1 MLFTIEKEY
10 DDIIF
15 NQCSNFEQNK
25 STKYDYR
32 YNETMFKTHM
42 FKTFSREC
50 YCMVDGVPLTI
61 PYDREIR
68 KIAKHIPF
76 VDDDSE
82 GVYIVKS
89 YTFKKLPDIRKLIEY
104 WETNDMLMTEDI
116 VDQIQT
122 NISII
127 NNNIVDGN
135 RKITYRIVDFIS
147 YSDLLLADRYN
158 RLINGTV
165 SLEIKRNYEYRH
177 RDNTLTL
184 KLNGDGGTKWLV
196 IGDKVIGLQT
206 NKKHLKDTLTV
217 KHSNS
222 NSEVIQLDK
231 LIDFNIFDTYEEAN
245 YNTNAANLKRDK
257 VALEYEKIKYDEKK
271 LISDHI
277 QNEMKN
283 EYNRFTTEIGYKTEV
298 LKLLISENSLYSNEL
313 STSKSNLD
321 FTLKALTG
329 IEGIA
334 IKLIKELF

>member
-1 MLFTIEKEY
+1 MSDL
-10 DDIIF
+10 
-15 NQCSNFEQNK
+15 
-25 STKYDYR
+25 
-32 YNETMFKTHM
+32 
-42 FKTFSREC
+42 
-50 YCMVDGVPLTI
+50 P
-61 PYDREIR
+61 
-68 KIAKHIPF
+68 
-76 VDDDSE
+76 
-82 GVYIVKS
+82 
-89 YTFKKLPDIRKLIEY
+89 TFKEKINLSLVFLSVFALSFWAIPSLAKKE
-104 WETNDMLMTEDI
+104 NS
-116 VDQIQT
+116 T
-122 NISII
+122 NIFTNELQSNGIYKFYLAFMNSELDYFKFYKTLP
-127 NNNIVDGN
+127 NNEAYTLLNNLLPGIKGTTTQ
-135 RKITYRIVDFIS
+135 RTIT
-147 YSDLLLADRYN
+147 SD
-158 RLINGTV
+158 
-165 SLEIKRNYEYRH
+165 SLEIKKNYEYKH

>member
-1 MLFTIEKEY
+1 
-10 DDIIF
+10 
-15 NQCSNFEQNK
+15 
-25 STKYDYR
+25 
-32 YNETMFKTHM
+32 
-42 FKTFSREC
+42 
-50 YCMVDGVPLTI
+50 MVEV
-61 PYDREIR
+61 Y
-68 KIAKHIPF
+68 
-76 VDDDSE
+76 VD
-82 GVYIVKS
+82 
-89 YTFKKLPDIRKLIEY
+89 KL
-104 WETNDMLMTEDI
+104 
-116 VDQIQT
+116 
-122 NISII
+122 
-127 NNNIVDGN
+127 
-135 RKITYRIVDFIS
+135 
-147 YSDLLLADRYN
+147 
-158 RLINGTV
+158 
-165 SLEIKRNYEYRH
+165 
-177 RDNTLTL
+177 
-184 KLNGDGGTKWLV
+184 
-196 IGDKVIGLQT
+196 
-206 NKKHLKDTLTV
+206 
-217 KHSNS
+217 HSNS